1 MMLQGEIS
9 GFREDLFSPRKSALN
24 LLGVISI
31 SKVSITYNDF
41 TTDNTYEFL
50 VNIALCLQGP
60 PVAASVL
67 SKRKKG
73 EKNRQKN
80 RSSMGELLVIPF
92 LSKFPIPTDI
102 TTSVTKIVNE

>member
-1 MMLQGEIS
+1 MLQGEIS
-9 GFREDLFSPRKSALN
+9 GFREDLFSARKSALN

-31 SKVSITYNDF
+31 SKVGLTNNDSY
-41 TTDNTYEFL
+41 TSYACSFL
-50 VNIALCLQGP
+50 LNIALCLQGP

-80 RSSMGELLVIPF
+80 RSSMGELLVMPF
-92 LSKFPIPTDI
+92 LSKFPMPTDT
-102 TTSVTKIVNE
+102 TTSATKTVKE